1 MAPNYYPDFA
11 ITWRKVFENYCNCEQ
26 TDQANRAMQMCFFSE
41 AFPVNDTEMYEE
53 TKLGSVIAQ
62 EQAYV

>member
-1 MAPNYYPDFA
+1 
-11 ITWRKVFENYCNCEQ
+11 
-26 TDQANRAMQMCFFSE
+26 MQLCFFSE
-41 AFPVNDTEMYEE
+41 AFSVNRTEMYEE